1 MKRRR
6 YNHFKERTTDFIGDN
21 DEISAKN
28 SEGIPSDFPEGYPED
43 AYFAYLN
50 AFCNGNP
57 DYWDASEF
65 LDRYIGDS
73 ESPEDFTL
81 EYYSEIIDDYFVKDN
96 YSLFKDEIFLS
107 KGADLD
113 EIGNFIYYSPIG
125 DAVWNILNTAEE
137 DFEDDFE
144 TAKSMFIGDDDIDYE
159 GTEEEK
165 KKNLESEPF
174 IDEKDNFIFRRMV
187 ELFNDTVPNDDEY
200 SSYAKAYIMAVSEYE
215 DISYIRVVLD
225 LQEKNP
231 DKEFIDWGALADYL
245 FDGLSG
251 DFAFENG
258 FVFYQ

>member
-6 YNHFKERTTDFIGDN
+6 YNHLKERTTDFIGDN
-21 DEISAKN
+21 DEILAKN
-28 SEGIPSDFPEGYPED
+28 SEDIPSDFPEGYPED
-43 AYFAYLN
+43 AYFAYLD
-50 AFCNGNP
+50 AFCDGNP
-57 DYWDASEF
+57 DYWSASEF
-65 LDRYIGDS
+65 LDSYIGSSD
-73 ESPEDFTL
+73 SPEDFTS

-113 EIGNFIYYSPIG
+113 EIGKFVYRSPVG
-125 DAVWNILNTAEE
+125 DAVWEALNP
-137 DFEDDFE
+137 EDDEDELE

-187 ELFNDTVPNDDEY
+187 ELFNDTVPDDDEY

-215 DISYIRVVLD
+215 GISYIRVVLD
-225 LQEKNP
+225 LQEKHP
-231 DKEFIDWGALADYL
+231 DKDFINWSVLADYL

-251 DFAFENG
+251 DFAFEDG
-258 FVFYQ
+258 YVFYQ